1 MEQIEVEIKFR
12 VKDPIAFETQL
23 EKLGFRK
30 KTPRTFERNILYD
43 TPGRDLLNSG
53 RLLRLRQYG
62 ERWIMTFKAKP
73 DDDDPGAAHKSR
85 IEVETGVE
93 NGTAAALIL
102 EKLGYQPA
110 FVYEKWR
117 TEWEDGEGHVTLDET
132 AIGTYAE
139 LEGRPEWI
147 DRTAQMFGVAK
158 SDYITLSYGRL
169 FEDWRRETRSSA
181 KNLTFE
187 EVPMVATANT

>member
-12 VKDPIAFETQL
+12 VKDPTAFETQL
-23 EKLGFRK
+23 AELGFKK
-30 KTPRTFERNILYD
+30 KTPRTFERNTLYD

-73 DDDDPGAAHKSR
+73 DGDDSGAAHKSR

-93 NGTAAALIL
+93 DGTAAALIL
-102 EKLGYQPA
+102 ERLGYRSV

-139 LEGRPEWI
+139 LEGKPEWI
-147 DRTAQMFGVAK
+147 DRTAQMLGVAK

-187 EVPMVATANT
+187 EVPTVMSANT